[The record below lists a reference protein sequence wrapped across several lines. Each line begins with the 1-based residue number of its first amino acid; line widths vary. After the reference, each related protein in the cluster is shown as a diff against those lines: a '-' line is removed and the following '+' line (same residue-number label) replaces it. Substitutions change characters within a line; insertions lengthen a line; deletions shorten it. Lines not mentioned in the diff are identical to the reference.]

1 MQRLV
6 DDLNL
11 TTEKIKLGGG
21 EAARKRHLSRKKMLP
36 RDRIN
41 RLLDPNSPFLELSA
55 LAGHNLYEDDVP
67 AGSIITGIGR
77 VNG

>member
-11 TTEKIKLGGG
+11 TTEKIKLGKLKIQPERMPKDTYRRVGFLGGG

-36 RDRIN
+36 RDRYVMDTSW
-41 RLLDPNSPFLELSA
+41 RHLDLKNS
-55 LAGHNLYEDDVP
+55 
-67 AGSIITGIGR
+67 R
-77 VNG
+77 